1 MEANPAR
8 SSQAG
13 PPSGFVAGFACF
25 AGRPNVGKSTLMN
38 ALVGTKVAITSSRPQ
53 TTRRVI
59 RGIVRRPDAELTI
72 IDTPGLHR
80 PRTLLGE
87 RLDSLVRSTLSEV
100 DVIGFCIPA
109 AERIGPGDKY
119 LAAELSSQT
128 HSKTPVVAI
137 VTKADEASKEQI
149 AAQLTAVAGLAD
161 WADIVPVSAVTGF
174 QLDVLT
180 DILVSHLPPGRPL
193 YPDGELTDEPEQLM
207 VAELIREAILEGV
220 RDELP
225 HSIAVVVEEMAPREG
240 RDDLID
246 VHAIMYVE
254 RDSQKAI
261 VIGAKGARLRE
272 VGSRARR
279 QIEALLGSRVYLD
292 LRIKVAKDWQRD
304 PRQLRRLGF
313 YD

>member
-1 MEANPAR
+1 VDAQPAPGMAEDGY
-8 SSQAG
+8 S
-13 PPSGFVAGFACF
+13 AGFACF

-38 ALVGTKVAITSSRPQ
+38 ALVGKKVAITSSRPQ

-59 RGIVRRPDAELTI
+59 RGIVRRPDAELII

-87 RLDSLVRSTLSEV
+87 RLDSLVRSTLTEV

-109 AERIGPGDKY
+109 AERIGQGDRY
-119 LAAELSSQT
+119 LARELTSQ
-128 HSKTPVVAI
+128 SVTPVVAI
-137 VTKADEASKEQI
+137 VTKTDEASHAQV
-149 AAQLTAVAGLAD
+149 ASQLTDVAALGS

-180 DILVSHLPPGRPL
+180 DVLVGHLPAGRPL
-193 YPDGELTDEPEQLM
+193 YPDGELTDEPEQQL

-225 HSIAVVVEEMAPREG
+225 HSIAVVVEEMGPRQG
-240 RDDLID
+240 SDDLID
-246 VHAIMYVE
+246 VHAVMYVE
-254 RDSQKAI
+254 RQSQKAI
-261 VIGAKGARLRE
+261 VIGAKGARLKE
-272 VGSRARR
+272 VGTRARK

-313 YD
+313 